1 MNPRG
6 SIARR
11 RAAFYL
17 LGLVMCA
24 APALANATVTCSI
37 NALSSVAF
45 GIYNPFSATA
55 LDSVA
60 TASIVCS
67 ATKSNETVNLS
78 VTASAGTAG
87 TFSPRQM
94 QGPGVNRL
102 NYNVYIDAGRIQIF
116 GTGAGGTYPDTGSST
131 VSQNSP
137 VTLTETLY
145 ARIPAGQDVAV
156 GSYSDVLI
164 YTINF

>member
-1 MNPRG
+1 MG
-6 SIARR
+6 FLYS
-11 RAAFYL
+11 L
-17 LGLVMCA
+17 
-24 APALANATVTCSI
+24 
-37 NALSSVAF
+37 
-45 GIYNPFSATA
+45 
-55 LDSVA
+55 
-60 TASIVCS
+60 
-67 ATKSNETVNLS
+67 

-116 GTGAGGTYPDTGSST
+116 GTGAGGTFADTGSAA

-137 VTLTETLY
+137 ITLTETLY